1 MSIGRITIIIYAV
14 LLGVATVATT
24 KGVNDMTGEH
34 EFKNKKNQTVKI
46 IRDESPQS
54 PREWDNLGTMTFF
67 HKRYNL
73 GDKHNHTPESFNE
86 FLEYNSDGIVAVK
99 VYGYEHGQLTISTK
113 PFYCHFDSG
122 VLGYIH
128 VSKADAMKAFE
139 QKEWTKELEDKVI
152 KCLEQEVETYDQYL
166 TGDVYGFVV
175 YDEDGQ
181 EVDSCWGFFGDD
193 IKENGIMD
201 YVG

>member
-1 MSIGRITIIIYAV
+1 
-14 LLGVATVATT
+14 
-24 KGVNDMTGEH
+24 
-34 EFKNKKNQTVKI
+34 
-46 IRDESPQS
+46 
-54 PREWDNLGTMTFF
+54 
-67 HKRYNL
+67 
-73 GDKHNHTPESFNE
+73 
-86 FLEYNSDGIVAVK
+86 
-99 VYGYEHGQLTISTK
+99 
-113 PFYCHFDSG
+113 
-122 VLGYIH
+122 
-128 VSKADAMKAFE
+128 MKAFE

>member
-1 MSIGRITIIIYAV
+1 
-14 LLGVATVATT
+14 
-24 KGVNDMTGEH
+24 MTGEH